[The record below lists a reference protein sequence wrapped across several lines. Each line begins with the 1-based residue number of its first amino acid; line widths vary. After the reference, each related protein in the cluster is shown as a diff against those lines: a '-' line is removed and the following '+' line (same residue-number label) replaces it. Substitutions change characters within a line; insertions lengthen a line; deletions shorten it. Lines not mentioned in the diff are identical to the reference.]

1 MVSPVMLAF
10 LMNGPDESGFFDP
23 EDLGKAVVFLAAV
36 AVLWLLAALFLRK
49 KGKPLSL
56 PPRFWIVAG
65 IPVAFLVGLLALA
78 AIAWATSAG

>member
-1 MVSPVMLAF
+1 MPLAF
-10 LMNGPDESGFFDP
+10 LMCGPDESGFFDP
-23 EDLGKAVVFLAAV
+23 EDLGMAVVFLAAV
-36 AVLWLLAALFLRK
+36 AALWLLAALLLRK

-56 PPRFWIVAG
+56 PPLFWIVAG